1 MNKNIKL
8 IDECNSNIK
17 MFNEQIAQLQQAI
30 KAQESNILEAKRR
43 LFTEEINGKAFK
55 LRKTSRSKFYEL
67 EFTVNIDPKTL
78 EFSGTVKVLNPEIK
92 RNWKWYLLDAA
103 EETDCY
109 IVTRF
114 NQVKK
119 IEDNLYVSTETTV
132 ELVDFTIEEMVDAY
146 LAKKLVLVKGN

>member
-67 EFTVNIDPKTL
+67 EFTVNIDPETL

-119 IEDNLYVSTETTV
+119 IEDNLYASTETTV
-132 ELVDFTIEEMVDAY
+132 DMVDFTIEEMADAY
-146 LAKKLVLVKGN
+146 LAKKLVLIEEN